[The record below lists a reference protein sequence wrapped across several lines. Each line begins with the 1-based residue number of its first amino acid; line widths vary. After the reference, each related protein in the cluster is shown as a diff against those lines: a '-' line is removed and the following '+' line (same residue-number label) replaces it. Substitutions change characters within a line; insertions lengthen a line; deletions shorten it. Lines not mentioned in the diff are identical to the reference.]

1 MASKK
6 KLNLTVSL
14 DKSDDKGLIEWLNGL
29 RVPKSTVG
37 LIALYAFKDKI
48 DRLDGRPEENIVAE
62 QMTLPQISNPDREFD
77 LEGDF

>member
-1 MASKK
+1 MASRK

-14 DKSDDKGLIEWLNGL
+14 DKIDDKGLIDWLDGL

-48 DRLDGRPEENIVAE
+48 DSLDGRPEENIVAQ
-62 QMTLPQISNPDREFD
+62 QMSLPKNSNPDLEID
-77 LEGDF
+77 LESDF